1 VRAFQ
6 GARGLHVDGRCDD
19 QTWGALVEASW
30 NLGDRLLYHRSPNLR
45 GDDVAELQRRLGHL
59 GFDAGRVDGIF
70 GPLTARALD
79 DFQRNIGLPPDGV
92 CGYDTIHALQRLGD
106 RVTGPSIAA
115 VREAERLRRAPRT
128 LAGQRI
134 VVGQLGTIGIVARA
148 VAKALR
154 QTGATVMTLDEPDGS
169 AQAQAANR
177 FGADLY
183 LGLAPT
189 DDAITIAYYA
199 VPGFESVG
207 GRRLAHLLHERVT
220 PVLKVTAEAPHGMRL
235 PVLRET
241 RMPAVLCEL
250 GPVRDVVRSTPKVV
264 HGVVDAV
271 TCWVETPEM

>member
-1 VRAFQ
+1 
-6 GARGLHVDGRCDD
+6 
-19 QTWGALVEASW
+19 VEASW

-45 GDDVAELQRRLGHL
+45 GDDIAALQRRLGRL

-79 DFQRNIGLPPDGV
+79 DFQRNIGLPSDGV
-92 CGYDTIHALQRLGD
+92 CGYETIHALQRLGD
-106 RVTGPSIAA
+106 RIAGPSIAA
-115 VREAERLRRAPRT
+115 VREAEQLRRAPRT
-128 LAGQRI
+128 LAGRRI
-134 VVGQLGTIGIVARA
+134 VVGQLGSLGIVARA

-154 QTGATVMTLDEPDGS
+154 QAGATVMTLDEPDGS
-169 AQAQAANR
+169 AHAQAANR

-189 DDAITIAYYA
+189 DGSVTIAYYA

-207 GRRLAHLLHERVT
+207 GRRLAHLLHDRVA
-220 PVLKVTAEAPHGMRL
+220 PVLGLADAAPHGMRV

-264 HGVVDAV
+264 LGVVSAV
-271 TCWVETPEM
+271 TCWVETPEV